1 MKILLSAIYPYIYL
15 LLFVTIPFEDYVRA
29 LPNILLGILVIVF
42 PIIVK
47 KEDFKKI
54 DRSLILVLLLFF
66 GYLMVNAFLSGTL
79 GEDFSIIKK
88 VLIAVGLVL
97 LYIPVNDFD
106 KIKKAIIFSSMAA
119 IIFSV
124 INIVILTNTLNDF
137 HFGNSPMIIEA
148 LLVDRLYLGLLAV
161 LSTLVSYSFMRPKF
175 HPKNRYY
182 LANIVINMLFVFL
195 IGTKVALLL
204 LVFLLL
210 LRQLYGTKKQ
220 VRIPILVLFVAIL
233 GTLFYV
239 GFTHKDDKESSMLT
253 SLVTN
258 TMTWELR
265 SETWE
270 CGWKIAKKEGVNLTG
285 IGFYNAKDQLI
296 FCYENIVNS
305 EKRQNF
311 TTKRYNTHNQ
321 FLDFYISAGLIGVLL
336 FSTLIIALFIKNRNN
351 YFPIALLLS
360 LVAYCM
366 FENVFHRQIGAYY
379 IGFILIVLVSNKMVA
394 QNKTINEG

>member
-1 MKILLSAIYPYIYL
+1 MKILLSAIYPYVYL

-42 PIIVK
+42 PFIVK
-47 KEDFKKI
+47 KDDFKKI
-54 DRSLILVLLLFF
+54 DQSLILILLFFF
-66 GYLMVNAFLSGTL
+66 GYLLVNAALSGTL

-97 LYIPVNDFD
+97 LYIPVNDFN
-106 KIKKAIIFSSMAA
+106 KIKKAIIFSSVAA

-124 INIVILTNTLNDF
+124 VNIVILTNTLNDF
-137 HFGNSPMIIEA
+137 HFGDSPMIIEA
-148 LLVDRLYLGLLAV
+148 LLVDRLYLGMLSV
-161 LSTLVSYSFMRPKF
+161 LSILVSYSLMRPKF

-182 LANIVINMLFVFL
+182 LANMIINILFLFL
-195 IGTKVALLL
+195 IGTKIALLL

-210 LRQLYGTKKQ
+210 LRQLYGTKKR
-220 VRIPILVLFVAIL
+220 VRIPILVLFIAIL

-239 GFTHKDDKESSMLT
+239 GFTHKDDKEPSILT

-270 CGWKIAKKEGVNLTG
+270 CGWKTAKKEGVNLTG
-285 IGFYNAKDQLI
+285 IGFYNTKDRLVS
-296 FCYENIVNS
+296 CYENIIDS
-305 EKRQNF
+305 EKKQDF
-311 TTKRYNTHNQ
+311 TNKRYNTHNQ
-321 FLDFYISAGLIGVLL
+321 FLDFYVSTGLIGFLL
-336 FSTLIIALFIKNRNN
+336 FSILITALFIKKRKK

-366 FENVFHRQIGAYY
+366 VENVFHRQIGAYY

-394 QNKTINEG
+394 QNNTINEG

>member
-1 MKILLSAIYPYIYL
+1 MA
-15 LLFVTIPFEDYVRA
+15 
-29 LPNILLGILVIVF
+29 ILVIVF
-42 PIIVK
+42 PFVVK

-54 DRSLILVLLLFF
+54 DRSLILLLLLFF
-66 GYLMVNAFLSGTL
+66 GYLVVNAALSGTL

-106 KIKKAIIFSSMAA
+106 KIKKAIIFSSIAA

-124 INIVILTNTLNDF
+124 INIVVLTNTLSDF
-137 HFGNSPMIIEA
+137 NFGDSPMIIEA

-161 LSTLVSYSFMRPKF
+161 LSILVSYSLMRPKF

-182 LANIVINMLFVFL
+182 LANIIINTLFLFL
-195 IGTKVALLL
+195 ISTKIALLL

-210 LRQLYGTKKQ
+210 LRQLYGTKKR

-239 GFTHKDDKESSMLT
+239 GLTHKDDKEPSLLT
-253 SLVTN
+253 NLVTN

-270 CGWKIAKKEGVNLTG
+270 CGWKIAKKKGVNWAG
-285 IGFYNAKDQLI
+285 IGFYNTKDQLVS
-296 FCYENIVNS
+296 CYKTEITNL
-305 EKRQNF
+305 EKKQEF
-311 TTKRYNTHNQ
+311 IDKRYNTHNQ
-321 FLDFYISAGLIGVLL
+321 FLDFYNSAGLIGLLL
-336 FSTLIIALFIKNRNN
+336 FSILIIALFVKKRHQ
-351 YFPIALLLS
+351 YFPVALLLS

-366 FENVFHRQIGAYY
+366 VENVFHRQIGAYY

-394 QNKTINEG
+394 QNNTLNEG